1 MINLIIILLVTFV
14 GSNKI
19 INLLHH
25 NDEAAMNNKNRLTPY
40 FTLKTIIN
48 QLIIVFLCG
57 LFLNSLFTDI
67 KITSIFIIILM
78 VLYPLVFLSNVKRK
92 EKEDIFDQI
101 LLYVSVTNLNLSE
114 NHNVFIALEKTLKHL
129 KDPVRGDVKR
139 IVDKLHSNNDISQI
153 LREFEDRY
161 NYSIVRQ
168 LHIIMIHIINGSREN
183 INEVLNQFIVDIDV
197 LKTDINE
204 NNYIRKLMKFQYFG
218 IGVLSLMLFGL
229 SINSLS
235 VNVLK
240 EARDTADFRQ
250 FIQNIVVLIMMS
262 MFMVEG
268 FFNRTITKE

>member
-48 QLIIVFLCG
+48 QLIIVFLSG

-240 EARDTADFRQ
+240 EARETVAFRH
-250 FIQNIVVLIMMS
+250 FIHNIVVLIMMS

>member
-250 FIQNIVVLIMMS
+250 FIRNIVVLIMMS